1 MMVYRAAVHETTTKV
16 SPNEM
21 MFGHTI
27 NLSIYLF
34 IGHSASNYIVPEFS
48 SGYIFSSSKKLE
60 KIHEFARKHIALSS
74 NNMKRLYN
82 RSKHFHSYNAG
93 DAVWFYNPL
102 HTKGLNPKLQ
112 RPW

>member
-1 MMVYRAAVHETTTKV
+1 MMVYRAAVLETTTKV

-74 NNMKRLYN
+74 NNMKRLT
-82 RSKHFHSYNAG
+82 
-93 DAVWFYNPL
+93 VV
-102 HTKGLNPKLQ
+102 
-112 RPW
+112 